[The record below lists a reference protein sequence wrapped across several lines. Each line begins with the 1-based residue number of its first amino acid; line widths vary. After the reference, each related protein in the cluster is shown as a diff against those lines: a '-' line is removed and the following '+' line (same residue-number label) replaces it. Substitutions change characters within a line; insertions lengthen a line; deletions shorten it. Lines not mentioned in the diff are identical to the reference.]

1 MVIFVRKNKP
11 VQEEEYGQINISNV
25 FANKESFGMGH
36 SVKFNQDVVVVKNG
50 IIDCNNVNVKGDLI
64 GMVALVFNV

>member
-1 MVIFVRKNKP
+1 
-11 VQEEEYGQINISNV
+11 
-25 FANKESFGMGH
+25 MGH